1 MRSAFLGAATG
12 LAVLLTV
19 VPPANAQ
26 NTAQSTARST
36 AQSTTGT
43 AAASRAAKTRVV
55 YGWAVRSGNSAMSII
70 PRRATRGEVGESGL
84 YAWELR
90 GGKGAPLTIRYTG
103 GVDFRQVNRTCGRP
117 SAGYPYDTHDRN
129 AYGTRKCSSAHLRK
143 LLKGRIPVRVDYTGS
158 LVAVRVRELVL
169 P

>member
-12 LAVLLTV
+12 LAVLLTIA
-19 VPPANAQ
+19 PPASAQ
-26 NTAQSTARST
+26 SATQRTAQ
-36 AQSTTGT
+36 
-43 AAASRAAKTRVV
+43 TRVV
-55 YGWAVRSGNSAMSII
+55 YGWAVRSGNSAMSIV
-70 PRRATRGEVGESGL
+70 PRGATRSEVGESGL
-84 YAWELR
+84 YAWELGR
-90 GGKGAPLTIRYTG
+90 KAGAPLRIRYTG

-129 AYGTRKCSSAHLRK
+129 AYGTRKCSSAHLGK
-143 LLKGRIPVRVDYTGS
+143 LLKGRVPVRVEYTGA